1 MSKFV
6 ESIAYGEEL
15 RRAAKVAIE
24 DVMAVKEGETVLI
37 VSNPDDEVR
46 RISEVVFNASVD
58 SGGKTSV
65 VFQEPKTQVDFAED
79 AVIRAIESNPDV
91 LISISRHKLGKDRFR
106 MKDPISEGGKE
117 FDHIFT
123 YLWKTKKL
131 RSFWSP
137 SITTKMF
144 SETVPIDYEELR
156 SNARKLKGILDKA
169 DAVHVTA
176 KAGTD
181 MRIGLKGRTT
191 HLDDG
196 NFTEP
201 GTGGNLPAG
210 EVYISPELE
219 SSEGTIVYDGSIS
232 AHKGVIII
240 RNPIK
245 VKVESN
251 SVTSIEGGDEA
262 KALENALEVS
272 KETAL
277 EMVEKGSLTQE
288 QSEEY
293 VNGARCLGELGIGLN
308 KNAKIVG
315 NMLEDE
321 KVYGTCHIAI
331 GSNYDEDVKSF
342 THLDGLVWYPTITA
356 IYPDNTEVT
365 IMKDG
370 KIV

>member
-6 ESIAYGEEL
+6 ESIAYDEDL
-15 RRAAKVAIE
+15 KRAAKVAIE
-24 DVMAVKEGETVLI
+24 DVMAVKEGENVLI
-37 VSNPDDEVR
+37 VSNPDDDVR

-58 SGGKTSV
+58 SGGKTSL

-91 LISISRHKLGKDRFR
+91 FISISRHKLGKDRFR

-137 SITTKMF
+137 SITAKMF
-144 SETVPIDYEELR
+144 IETVPIDYGELR

-169 DAVHVTA
+169 DAVHITA

-181 MRIGLKGRTT
+181 VRIGLKGRTT

-196 NFTEP
+196 DFTKP

-240 RNPIK
+240 LDPIK

-251 SVTSIEGGDEA
+251 SVTKIEGGTEA
-262 KALENALEVS
+262 TALENTLNIS
-272 KETAL
+272 KKTAL
-277 EMVEKGSLTQE
+277 EMAEKGSMTKE
-288 QSEEY
+288 KSEEY
-293 VNGARCLGELGIGLN
+293 IKGARCLGELGIGLN
-308 KNAKIVG
+308 KKAEIVG

-342 THLDGLVWYPTITA
+342 THLDGLVWSPTITA
-356 IYPDNTEVT
+356 IHPDDSEET

-370 KIV
+370 KLV

>member
-1 MSKFV
+1 M
-6 ESIAYGEEL
+6 ESIACDEDL
-15 RRAAKVAIE
+15 KRAASVAINE
-24 DVMAVKEGETVLI
+24 VLAVKDSESVLL
-37 VSNPDDEVR
+37 VSNPDDDVR
-46 RISEVVFNASVD
+46 RIAEAVYNASID
-58 SGGKTSV
+58 AGGKTAL

-79 AVIRAIESNPDV
+79 SVIGAIEARPDV

-106 MKDPISEGGKE
+106 MKEPIEEGGKVY
-117 FDHIFT
+117 DHIFT
-123 YLWKTKKL
+123 YLWKTKRI

-137 SITTKMF
+137 SVTAEMF
-144 SETVPIDYEELR
+144 SETVPIDYAELR
-156 SNARKLKGILDKA
+156 SNASKLKKVLDKA
-169 DAVHVTA
+169 ESVRITA

-181 MRIGLKGRTT
+181 IRMGLKGRET

-196 NFTEP
+196 DFRRP

-219 SSEGTIVYDGSIS
+219 ASEGTIVFDGSIS

-240 RNPIK
+240 RNPITA
-245 VKVESN
+245 KVERN
-251 SVTSIEGGDEA
+251 SVTNIEGEDEA

-293 VNGARCLGELGIGLN
+293 IKGTTCLGELGIGLN

-342 THLDGLVWYPTITA
+342 THLDGLIWYPTIVATH
-356 IYPDNTEVT
+356 PDGSEET
-365 IMKDG
+365 IIDEG
-370 KIV
+370 KLV